1 MNVKLTH
8 SSSVELNRAIERL
21 VHLTDETVFDVLK
34 QQGRLLCV
42 DFARITRPLG
52 AKADVGKDH
61 KERIKAKIEDVYWTV
76 GKTVEVL
83 RKEKGDQYAKALRR
97 MIRQNKHNQ
106 AGAMLTRVLG
116 DSRWRVGDFDNG
128 KLHKQQAFR
137 KRIHERLVVLEKGS
151 LTKYRMQKQKLSGFA
166 KSGFANAAKHLGG
179 TRGIPGFVSKQR
191 GPGLG
196 QVRKSKRGVTL
207 TIENRVKHIN
217 IAFNEKQERMAID
230 NRAEA
235 ANKLIKRI
243 AQNKMRK
250 ASTSIK

>member
-8 SSSVELNRAIERL
+8 SSSVELNRAIQRL
-21 VHLTDETVFDVLK
+21 MDLSNKTVFDVLK

-52 AKADVGKDH
+52 ATAQTGRDH

-83 RKEKGDQYAKALRR
+83 RKEKGDEYAKGLQR
-97 MIRQNKHNQ
+97 MIRQKKYTE

-151 LTKYRMQKQKLSGFA
+151 LTKYRMQKQKLAGFA

-179 TRGIPGFVSKQR
+179 TRGIPGFASKQR
-191 GPGLG
+191 GPGRG
-196 QVRKSKRGVTL
+196 QVRKSKKGVTL

-217 IAFNEKQERMAID
+217 IAFDKKQEQMAIN
-230 NRAEA
+230 NRAESA
-235 ANKLIKRI
+235 KKLIQRI
-243 AQNKMRK
+243 AKNKMRK
-250 ASTSIK
+250 ASRSIK